1 MGRWKFGGR
10 RDYSFP
16 HSRGRQGKGK
26 RSTHTT
32 LPSSSCTAGCKDLP
46 QNGRGKRRDRHPRL
60 VAPSRLSLR
69 LLSLRLELEEGS
81 RAVRNWGRRVIPSET
96 GYEETL
102 VDRAEDGRRAQDD
115 QVLPRVPGSLGGNWV
130 RVRPTSF
137 PPVPAL
143 FCPGGAAL
151 GRAGCRPAGPAYL
164 LHPEE
169 LVEVEL
175 HLLHQVKQL
184 QVSALPAARRPRG
197 RQQQQQQRRRERH
210 EPEPEPAARRKPGQP
225 AAGRR
230 HRAGLG
236 EVTRRA
242 APSAETRDA
251 AGSAGYGNSAC
262 QSEAPAA
269 APESPAPRPVLAW
282 GTGWAAGASTL
293 RGPPPLTQAYKQLAS
308 QRRALRLHRVGEV
321 SPRLSLSQALLP
333 VTSRLLATAG
343 QGAWPEVEKPAPQ
356 SWASAKCLSVAGA
369 LCEAVRVLTQI
380 KRRGRL

>member
-1 MGRWKFGGR
+1 MGRWKFGER
-10 RDYSFP
+10 HDYSFP
-16 HSRGRQGKGK
+16 RSRGRQGKGKSK

-69 LLSLRLELEEGS
+69 LLSLRPELEKGS
-81 RAVRNWGRRVIPSET
+81 RAVRNWWKAGHSLWAWLRGDPGGSGWGRQTSPGWPS
-96 GYEETL
+96 L
-102 VDRAEDGRRAQDD
+102 APRAR
-115 QVLPRVPGSLGGNWV
+115 LPRRKRGQS
-130 RVRPTSF
+130 
-137 PPVPAL
+137 PPHPLLSTQTRTFLPRRRSPRA
-143 FCPGGAAL
+143 G

-184 QVSALPAARRPRG
+184 QVSALPAARRPRD
-197 RQQQQQQRRRERH
+197 RQQQQQQQQRRRERH
-210 EPEPEPAARRKPGQP
+210 EPEPAARRKPGQP
-225 AAGRR
+225 GTGRR

-242 APSAETRDA
+242 APSAETRDV

-262 QSEAPAA
+262 QSEARAA
-269 APESPAPRPVLAW
+269 APESPALRLVLAW
-282 GTGWAAGASTL
+282 GTGSAAGGSTL

-308 QRRALRLHRVGEV
+308 QRRALRLHRVREA
-321 SPRLSLSQALLP
+321 SLRLSLSQASLP

-343 QGAWPEVEKPAPQ
+343 EGAGPEVEKPAPQ
-356 SWASAKCLSVAGA
+356 TWASAKCLSVAGA
-369 LCEAVRVLTQI
+369 LREAVPCVDTD
-380 KRRGRL
+380 